1 MSVIAIL
8 PVGQVTYS
16 VLDAGKKPV
25 RFPDVE
31 AAKEFLKLVGV
42 STETIARMSFP
53 TLK

>member
-25 RFPDVE
+25 RFSDVE
-31 AAKEFLKLVGV
+31 AAKAFLRLVGV
-42 STETIARMSFP
+42 SPETIARMSFP
-53 TLK
+53 TTK

>member
-8 PVGQVTYS
+8 PVEQMTYS

-25 RFPDVE
+25 QFQNEE

-42 STETIARMSFP
+42 SPETIARMSFP
-53 TLK
+53 TVK